1 MNDSILQIYQRL
13 QSKFPNLNLDIQT
26 NSSKVTY
33 GDILIFSSSGPQHIE
48 NCKIYLAG
56 FETGVNCMNT
66 L

>member
-13 QSKFPNLNLDIQT
+13 QAKFPNLNLNIQS
-26 NSSKVTY
+26 NSSTVKY
-33 GDILIFSSSGPQHIE
+33 NDIFLFSSTGNQHIE